1 MKKIFSLLLLSFLLV
16 SQFQIGTLYAQAETQ
31 LEETRESSLQTLESL
46 DILVTST
53 LEKIEG
59 KTQSVELQE
68 QIQEKQE
75 EIQAYIEEVE
85 KSLQEGESTKDIKTE
100 LADARKTLMLKV
112 VSGVTPR
119 EDISENIPEEVQNNR
134 EKSQEAETLLQES
147 LTGEPDIYTVMIR
160 SKLSQTET
168 QELFVTFDQ
177 EIQLQFLYEDAG
189 KNYFEL
195 QVPKD
200 SIMSREIFSQI
211 ELGTI
216 PEKFIS
222 VEFLLPELY
231 LIGEQTPPA

>member
-1 MKKIFSLLLLSFLLV
+1 MKRIFSLLLLSLLII
-16 SQFQIGTLYAQAETQ
+16 SQFQIGTVYAQAETQ
-31 LEETRESSLQTLESL
+31 LEQTRESSLQTLESL
-46 DILVTST
+46 DTLVNAT

-119 EDISENIPEEVQNNR
+119 EDIFENIPEEVQNNR
-134 EKSQEAETLLQES
+134 KKSQEAETLLQES

-168 QELFVTFDQ
+168 QELFTTFDQ
-177 EIQLQFLYEDAG
+177 EIKLQFLYKDA
-189 KNYFEL
+189 
-195 QVPKD
+195 
-200 SIMSREIFSQI
+200 
-211 ELGTI
+211 
-216 PEKFIS
+216 
-222 VEFLLPELY
+222 
-231 LIGEQTPPA
+231 